1 MDPEE
6 QARLKRIYE
15 QQKVPATVM
24 KSKESS
30 GMASFLKR
38 EDPQLSSLKRKY
50 FDSDL
55 QQNKHSAFKP
65 GKEEVKHWSD
75 VETLIERQKRRQPGP
90 SLRQRWTAFVDEWFR
105 IRIDGKSVYVWHA
118 RRL

>member
-50 FDSDL
+50 FDSD
-55 QQNKHSAFKP
+55 
-65 GKEEVKHWSD
+65 
-75 VETLIERQKRRQPGP
+75 
-90 SLRQRWTAFVDEWFR
+90 
-105 IRIDGKSVYVWHA
+105 
-118 RRL
+118 